1 MRALVT
7 GADGFVGGYLINYLL
22 AETDLEII
30 GTVYKYRQLP
40 DPVFDS
46 KRVHLERLDLLE
58 ISAVAEVLTHYRPDY
73 IFHLAGQA
81 FVPLSWKN
89 PRSTFEQNVFTLLN
103 VFQSLL
109 AAKLNSKILVVGS
122 GDEYGTIEPAD
133 LPINEETRLRPVSP
147 YGASKVT
154 QDLLAW
160 QYYRGHGLHT
170 VRVRPFNHIGPGQN
184 EVFVTSSF
192 AKQVAGIE
200 AGKQPPMLRHGNLE
214 TKRDFTDVKDI
225 VRAYWLILNHGQ
237 PGEVYNVGS
246 GQAVSIQQ
254 ILNILLSF
262 AKTPITLEADP
273 DRMRPSD
280 TPVFIS
286 DCTRLKQATGWE
298 PQIPL
303 EQTLYDILVDWRERI

>member
-22 AETDLEII
+22 ADTDLEII
-30 GTVYKYRQLP
+30 GTVYKYGKQP
-40 DPVFDS
+40 DPDFGS
-46 KRVHLERLDLLE
+46 ERVHLVRLDLLE
-58 ISAVAEVLTHYRPDY
+58 SSTVADVVTRYRPEY

-103 VFQSLL
+103 LFQGIL
-109 AAKLNSKILVVGS
+109 AAELDTKILVIGS
-122 GDEYGTIEPAD
+122 GDEYGAIHPED
-133 LPINEETRLRPVSP
+133 LPIDEETRLQPVSP
-147 YGASKVT
+147 YGTSKVT
-154 QDLLAW
+154 QDMLAW
-160 QYYRGHGLHT
+160 QYHRGYGLHT

-192 AKQVAGIE
+192 AKQIAEIE
-200 AGKQPPMLRHGNLE
+200 AGTHAPVLRHGNLE
-214 TKRDFTDVKDI
+214 AKRDFTDVKDI

-246 GQAVSIQQ
+246 GQAVSIQH
-254 ILNILLSF
+254 ILDILLSF
-262 AKTPITLEADP
+262 AETSIIVEADP

-280 TPVFIS
+280 TPVFVS
-286 DCTRLKQATGWE
+286 DCTRLKQATGWK
-298 PQIPL
+298 PKIPL
-303 EQTLYDILVDWRERI
+303 EQTLYDILAYWRERV

>member
-30 GTVYKYRQLP
+30 GTVYKYGKQP
-40 DPVFDS
+40 DPDFAS
-46 KRVHLERLDLLE
+46 SRVTLERLDLLE
-58 ISAVAEVLTHYRPDY
+58 NSAVAGVLTRYRPEY

-81 FVPLSWKN
+81 FVPLSWEN
-89 PRSTFEQNVFTLLN
+89 PRSTFEQNVFILLN
-103 VFQSLL
+103 LFQSIL
-109 AAKLNSKILVVGS
+109 AAKLDTKILVVGS
-122 GDEYGTIEPAD
+122 GDEYGAIDPED
-133 LPINEETRLRPVSP
+133 LPIDEETRLRPVSP

-160 QYYRGHGLHT
+160 QYHRSHGLHT

-192 AKQVAGIE
+192 AKQIAEIE
-200 AGKQPPMLRHGNLE
+200 AGKHSPVLRHGNLE
-214 TKRDFTDVKDI
+214 AKRDFTDVNDI
-225 VRAYWLILNHGQ
+225 VRAYWLALNYGQ
-237 PGEVYNVGS
+237 PGGVYNVGS

-254 ILNILLSF
+254 ILDILLSL
-262 AKTPITLEADP
+262 AKTPIIVESDP

-280 TPVFIS
+280 TPVFVS
-286 DCTRLKQATGWE
+286 NSSRLKQATGWE

-303 EQTLYDILVDWRERI
+303 EQTLYDILADWRKRV